1 MVVGLVLFGGGLRRN
16 SQVFHRENR
25 TFRGSLMSTNPQP
38 EPAPSGPM
46 DTLPQARSG
55 ITWKQMAAAGAAV
68 LTLLAGG
75 VEGGRQLGHSQ
86 QPPVP
91 ATRPTDDQL
100 IDRAVA
106 RARLE
111 GEGDRR
117 AFEARLDRLEELL
130 KEVRVDVREIRNRQ
144 VRRPR
149 REPRE

>member
-1 MVVGLVLFGGGLRRN
+1 
-16 SQVFHRENR
+16 
-25 TFRGSLMSTNPQP
+25 
-38 EPAPSGPM
+38 M
-46 DTLPQARSG
+46 DALPTARAG
-55 ITWKQMAAAGAAV
+55 ITWKQMAAGAAAV

-86 QPPVP
+86 QAPAP
-91 ATRPTDDQL
+91 ATRPTDEQL
-100 IDRAVA
+100 VDRAVA

-130 KEVRVDVREIRNRQ
+130 REVRTDVREIRNRQ

-149 REPRE
+149 REHRE

>member
-1 MVVGLVLFGGGLRRN
+1 
-16 SQVFHRENR
+16 
-25 TFRGSLMSTNPQP
+25 MSTNPQP

-46 DTLPQARSG
+46 DALPGARSA
-55 ITWKQMAAAGAAV
+55 ISWKQMAAGAAAI

-86 QPPVP
+86 QIPTAP
-91 ATRPTDDQL
+91 TRTTDEQL

-130 KEVRVDVREIRNRQ
+130 KEVRTDVREIRNRQ
-144 VRRPR
+144 ARRPR
-149 REPRE
+149 RESRRTDP